1 MLQKIISKIIGD
13 NNENSLKKIKAL
25 VPEVNEYFTKY
36 DKAQLDQKA
45 IQAKTAEFKERL
57 QSGET
62 REQILPEAFGL
73 VKYAAKYLCG
83 TSWEV
88 RENQQEWN
96 MIPYDVQIIG
106 GICLHQGKIAEMKTG
121 EGKTLVCTF
130 PAYLNALMEKGVHV
144 VTVNDYLARRD
155 AEWMSGLYEC
165 LGLTVGSVYPNQSTE
180 EKKEAYQADITYGTN
195 NEFGFDYLRDN
206 MANQHEEQVQR
217 GLFYAIVD
225 EVDSILIDEARTPL
239 IISAPAEESTD
250 KYYKYTKLVGQLKEN
265 EHYNVDEKLKT
276 ATLSEAGIAKMESLL
291 GVSNIYEESG
301 FEEVHHI
308 EQALRAHA
316 VYQDNT
322 DYVVKDGQIMIVDA
336 FTGRLMAGRRF
347 GQGLH
352 QAIEAKEGVD
362 IQRESRTLA
371 TITFQNYFRLFDK
384 LSGMTGTAKT
394 EEEEFY
400 KIYGLETIIIPTN
413 KPIARKDLPD
423 KIYPNI
429 RAKYKAIAKT
439 TKELQQKGQPVLI
452 GTVSVEQS
460 ETLSSIF
467 KASGIKH
474 EVLNAKQH
482 EKEAEI
488 VTNAGQPRAVTI
500 ATNMAGRG
508 TDIKITD
515 EVRELGG
522 LYIIGT
528 ERHESRRIDNQL
540 RGRAGRQG
548 DPGVSCFYVSLEDNV
563 MRIFGGDRMQKMM
576 SAVSM
581 PEDMPITNRFI
592 TRAIESSQ
600 KRVEGYNFDLRK
612 HVVEYDDVMNYHRE
626 IIYKLRHRILLG
638 EDMHNEIFVLMEKQA
653 EQIVLQHRTV
663 DQTID
668 YKEVFETI
676 SAIHKNPIA
685 PLTLEII
692 KKQTKENDLI
702 ELIKNYLWEE
712 YKLLEKNLPSSA
724 NLREF
729 ERRVYLRNID
739 IIWMQHIDSMT
750 SLRKTVSLEAY
761 GQRDPLLVYKDIA
774 YTEFQKALN
783 TIGFNTVTTLFR
795 VKPAAN

>member
-1 MLQKIISKIIGD
+1 VLQKIISKIIGD